1 MEMWFDVA
9 PVDELKPG
17 QAKMI
22 DADDVF
28 IAVYNVDGEFYA
40 LEDTCSHDNVP
51 ILACG
56 LPLEE
61 TVDGDRIICPRHG
74 ARFEI
79 KTGKALTPPA
89 YDDVSTFPVRIEN
102 GMVQVRDNRWD

>member
-1 MEMWFDVA
+1 MWFDVA
-9 PVDELKPG
+9 KLDEFQPG
-17 QAKMI
+17 QAKLV

-28 IAVYNVDGEFYA
+28 IAVYNIDGEFYA
-40 LEDTCSHDNVP
+40 LEDTCTHDNVP

-56 LPLEE
+56 LPIEE
-61 TVDGDRIICPRHG
+61 LVDGDQIVCPRHG

-89 YDDVSTFPVRIEN
+89 FEDVTMFPIRIEN
-102 GMVQVRDNRWD
+102 GMVQVRDDRWD